1 MQFHHTTY
9 HIERGII
16 SLVRSEQG
24 KRSQLLSVLLILN
37 STKLENRTVSL
48 LHLFDGLLVIAL
60 HNLGEKLDH
69 VLDDDTF
76 ELLHEAVRLESF
88 TRDVER
94 EIIRYGSY

>member
-1 MQFHHTTY
+1 
-9 HIERGII
+9 
-16 SLVRSEQG
+16 
-24 KRSQLLSVLLILN
+24 
-37 STKLENRTVSL
+37 